1 MDAVRAAVRGDLSRF
16 PLVAAGESAFARAL
30 RYPESMMICLDLKLC
45 DQIEEQYRGIVRQGA
60 VLHALLVAGRHEQ
73 AYLAWQDLRQRV
85 GQLEQLLGALY
96 LEARSNGI
104 GRFLGFVQAALYLPG
119 RKYLAVVNLQHLD
132 HINKLYGNE
141 VGNRAL
147 DRVEAMLREEFERH
161 REWLLYTRGIAGDFY
176 LLGLGVEADRF
187 RGLLERLAARGRRD
201 SGSELPVDAG
211 FRLQGIEITRLGEIS
226 TEDLHLVIQY
236 LTDRAHRDGAV
247 LETSAEA
254 VEAMLD
260 WLRERYRQALDLR
273 TRLIE
278 EATDIFIQPLVTL
291 DESREIHAFE
301 VLGRFR
307 GENGYLSAGL
317 FIDDLIALGL
327 APLFDRLVL
336 QAVIR
341 HAPTLAKVTSR
352 LFVNVSAASLAQPD
366 YVQRLVDALHGPLEG
381 FEVVME
387 LTEQVLLEHR
397 ALVRD
402 LHEEHGLTFAIDD
415 FGTGYSTLQLVIE
428 LALEGTVSYLKLD
441 GSLTRQLG
449 ITEASERIMQ
459 ITRQM
464 AKELNLVTV
473 VEFIETLVQAERLE
487 ALQMDLGQ
495 GYLLGVPDPVPVW
508 QGKLAYLRSKAS
520 LPGESGFTF

>member
-1 MDAVRAAVRGDLSRF
+1 M
-16 PLVAAGESAFARAL
+16 
-30 RYPESMMICLDLKLC
+30 
-45 DQIEEQYRGIVRQGA
+45 
-60 VLHALLVAGRHEQ
+60 
-73 AYLAWQDLRQRV
+73 
-85 GQLEQLLGALY
+85 
-96 LEARSNGI
+96 
-104 GRFLGFVQAALYLPG
+104 
-119 RKYLAVVNLQHLD
+119 
-132 HINKLYGNE
+132 
-141 VGNRAL
+141 
-147 DRVEAMLREEFERH
+147 
-161 REWLLYTRGIAGDFY
+161 
-176 LLGLGVEADRF
+176 
-187 RGLLERLAARGRRD
+187 
-201 SGSELPVDAG
+201 
-211 FRLQGIEITRLGEIS
+211 
-226 TEDLHLVIQY
+226 
-236 LTDRAHRDGAV
+236 

-273 TRLIE
+273 TRLTE

-341 HAPTLAKVTSR
+341 HAPTLAKITSR

-366 YVQRLVDALHGPLEG
+366 YVQRLVDALRGPLAG

-473 VEFIETLVQAERLE
+473 VEFIETLMQAERLE